1 MARLRP
7 DRSGLLLRLVGGFI
21 AFFLRP
27 NARRRDTPPD
37 RQQQRLVP
45 GHPEHRDHDLDA
57 GRFAICLFILRIAVF
72 PRIRDALDARA
83 RRIEEQIEAAEST
96 HEEAE
101 ELLLEYRQR
110 LQEARQQAEEIIA
123 RANKTA
129 EAHERRAREEA
140 EAKRQ
145 EALEKTRRDIEAET
159 RRAITEIR
167 REVAELTVE
176 ATEKLTRKTLTDA
189 DQRRLVEE
197 ALEDLD
203 FDALTVAGD
212 GH

>member
-1 MARLRP
+1 MFAAVTHLP
-7 DRSGLLLRLVGGFI
+7 LAASSSSSGSFLVT
-21 AFFLRP
+21 P
-27 NARRRDTPPD
+27 NVGIMIWT
-37 RQQQRLVP
+37 LVV
-45 GHPEHRDHDLDA
+45 
-57 GRFAICLFILRIAVF
+57 FAISLFILNIAVF

-83 RRIEEQIEAAEST
+83 RRIEESIEAAEHT
-96 HEEAE
+96 REEAE
-101 ELLLEYRQR
+101 HLLAEYRQR

-145 EALEKTRRDIEAET
+145 EALEKTKRDIEAET
-159 RRAITEIR
+159 RRAIAEIR

-176 ATEKLTRKTLTDA
+176 ATEKLTRKTLNDE

-197 ALEDLD
+197 ALEELD
-203 FDALTVAGD
+203 FDALTVGGEA
-212 GH
+212 H